1 MDSLP
6 TGSIQS
12 WLDMKVAVFGPLVAL
27 LVGFAGTDC
36 WLRGQLGE
44 KRDHTTLEGAKG
56 RRKGATMA
64 SLRSREFGTGSSI
77 ARRKSD

>member
-12 WLDMKVAVFGPLVAL
+12 WLDMTVAAFGPLIAL
-27 LVGFAGTDC
+27 LVGFAGTDR
-36 WLRGQLGE
+36 WLRGQLRE
-44 KRDHTTLEGAKG
+44 KRGHIILEGTKG
-56 RRKGATMA
+56 RRKGATTA

-77 ARRKSD
+77 ARRIK